1 MRGSDRAAEAVAFY
15 RAAELYRLVVDLQTG
30 AIGDEAALRA
40 KLGDAL
46 SNAGRGAEA
55 ATHFLAAAD
64 RLAESPVDRLA
75 DRWPGQ
81 PHAEEGA
88 AMGLGETSAGGEGRG
103 RFRRRRKSTR
113 VGRRRQ
119 DHPESARW
127 RTLGRSCR

>member
-1 MRGSDRAAEAVAFY
+1 MRGSDRAAEAIAFY
-15 RAAELYRLVVDLQTG
+15 RAAELYRFVLDLQTG

-81 PHAEEGA
+81 PHAEEVA
-88 AMGLGETSAGGEGRG
+88 ETSGRVTCVSG
-103 RFRRRRKSTR
+103 QLEIWRKSRWT
-113 VGRRRQ
+113 GTGT
-119 DHPESARW
+119 AR
-127 RTLGRSCR
+127 LVV